1 MIDNLKKILN
11 EDQDPK
17 AIEKITSKLNN
28 LLMSNEEVGYIAVQ
42 KKPAVTI
49 LPDSVVVTNKRIILC
64 KPKNLGLSMQFIDY
78 DWDDIA
84 ASFVKEGIL
93 GSDFTFS
100 TKSDLT
106 HTVDYLP
113 KNQARKLYT
122 YAKEQLDLQKNPIN
136 ISTISEQENLKQVQ
150 IEENLKQVQIEDENL
165 NHHEVSEQ
173 IEEVEEIEETATDE
187 ITNFAEIIPI
197 EQSGYRV
204 EKQFPDAASE
214 NGLADLSQDE
224 LFSKLQ
230 NYKKLLDNGLILQGE
245 YDRLKSEI
253 LKFL

>member
-17 AIEKITSKLNN
+17 AIEKITAKLEN

-49 LPDSVVVTNKRIILC
+49 FPDSIVVTNKRIILC
-64 KPKNLGLSMQFIDY
+64 KPKNLGLSMEFIDY

-84 ASFVKEGIL
+84 GSFVKEGIL
-93 GSDFTFS
+93 GADFTF
-100 TKSDLT
+100 TTNSDLT

-122 YAKEQLDLQKNPIN
+122 YAKEQLDLLKNPKVTTPVVEEVKAEAPIE
-136 ISTISEQENLKQVQ
+136 TLVQEA
-150 IEENLKQVQIEDENL
+150 
-165 NHHEVSEQ
+165 
-173 IEEVEEIEETATDE
+173 EVEEIPAEEVTLY
-187 ITNFAEIIPI
+187 AEIMPTSNDIIRDTEVEAPI
-197 EQSGYRV
+197 SE
-204 EKQFPDAASE
+204 EK
-214 NGLADLSQDE
+214 GLAHLTQDE
-224 LFSKLQ
+224 LFAKLQ
-230 NYKKLLDNGLILQGE
+230 NYKKLLENGLILQGE
-245 YDRLKSEI
+245 YDRLKGEI

>member
-1 MIDNLKKILN
+1 MLDNLKKILN

-17 AIEKITSKLNN
+17 AIEKITSKLEN
-28 LLMSNEEVGYIAVQ
+28 LLMSNEEIGYIAVQ

-49 LPDSVVVTNKRIILC
+49 LPDSIVVTNKRIILC
-64 KPKNLGLSMQFIDY
+64 KPKNLGLSMEFVDY

-93 GSDFTFS
+93 GAEFTFS

-122 YAKEQLDLQKNPIN
+122 FAKEQLDLLKNPVVNTPI
-136 ISTISEQENLKQVQ
+136 IDEPKVVETPIEI
-150 IEENLKQVQIEDENL
+150 IEEA
-165 NHHEVSEQ
+165 EVVEEFQ
-173 IEEVEEIEETATDE
+173 PEEV
-187 ITNFAEIIPI
+187 TNFAEIISV
-197 EQSGYRV
+197 SGYRD
-204 EKQFPDAASE
+204 EKQFPDEKAE
-214 NGLADLSQDE
+214 IEKGLADLSQDE
-224 LFSKLQ
+224 LFEKLQ

-245 YDRLKSEI
+245 YDKLKAEI
-253 LKFL
+253 IKYM

>member
-1 MIDNLKKILN
+1 MLDNLKKILN

-17 AIEKITSKLNN
+17 AIEKITSKLDN
-28 LLMSNEEVGYIAVQ
+28 LLMSNEEIGYIAVQ

-49 LPDSVVVTNKRIILC
+49 LPDSIVVTNKRIILC
-64 KPKNLGLSMQFIDY
+64 KPKNLGLSMEFVDY

-93 GSDFTFS
+93 GAEFTFS

-122 YAKEQLDLQKNPIN
+122 FAKEQLDLLKNPVVNTPI
-136 ISTISEQENLKQVQ
+136 IDEPKVVETPVEI
-150 IEENLKQVQIEDENL
+150 IEEA
-165 NHHEVSEQ
+165 EV
-173 IEEVEEIEETATDE
+173 VEEIQAEEVTS
-187 ITNFAEIIPI
+187 FAEIIPVA
-197 EQSGYRV
+197 QSGFRD
-204 EKQFPDAASE
+204 EKQFPDE
-214 NGLADLSQDE
+214 KVETEKGLADLSQDE
-224 LFSKLQ
+224 LFEKLQ

-245 YDRLKSEI
+245 YDKLKAEI
-253 LKFL
+253 IKYM

>member
-1 MIDNLKKILN
+1 MIENLKKILN

-17 AIEKITSKLNN
+17 AIEKITAKLDN
-28 LLMSNEEVGYIAVQ
+28 LLMSNEEIGYIAVQ

-49 LPDSVVVTNKRIILC
+49 FPDSIVVTNKRIILC
-64 KPKNLGLSMQFIDY
+64 KPKNLGLSMEFIDY
-78 DWDDIA
+78 DWDDIE

-122 YAKEQLDLQKNPIN
+122 YAKEQLDLLKNPVVN
-136 ISTISEQENLKQVQ
+136 APLVEQVLVNQD
-150 IEENLKQVQIEDENL
+150 ENLKQVQIEDEAEN
-165 NHHEVSEQ
+165 
-173 IEEVEEIEETATDE
+173 IEEIEETPTE
-187 ITNFAEIIPI
+187 EVINYAEIIPVPNYSQY
-197 EQSGYRV
+197 EEPKQETATST
-204 EKQFPDAASE
+204 EK
-214 NGLADLSQDE
+214 GLSDLSQDE
-224 LFSKLQ
+224 LFAKLQ

-245 YDRLKSEI
+245 YDNLKKEI
-253 LKFL
+253 LGHM

>member
-17 AIEKITSKLNN
+17 AIEKITTKLDN

-49 LPDSVVVTNKRIILC
+49 LPDSIVVTNKRIILC
-64 KPKNLGLSMQFIDY
+64 KPKNLGLSMEFMDY

-84 ASFVKEGIL
+84 ACFVKEGIL
-93 GSDFTFS
+93 GADFTFT
-100 TKSDLT
+100 TKSELT

-122 YAKEQLDLQKNPIN
+122 YSKEQLDLLKNPKN
-136 ISTISEQENLKQVQ
+136 IIQT
-150 IEENLKQVQIEDENL
+150 EDLIPEKN
-165 NHHEVSEQ
+165 ET
-173 IEEVEEIEETATDE
+173 VEEIQTEEV
-187 ITNFAEIIPI
+187 TNFAEIIPSNNLSF
-197 EQSGYRV
+197 EEPNL
-204 EKQFPDAASE
+204 EKNVGEKKLSE
-214 NGLADLSQDE
+214 LTQDE
-224 LFSKLQ
+224 LFEKLQ

-245 YDRLKSEI
+245 YDNLKKEI
-253 LKFL
+253 LSYM